1 LVNISVNPKPSQA
14 IACSLLILS
23 KGSKYRYN
31 FGVAARKL
39 AEITIIQRLYNG
51 LFARFMVCKLVAN
64 ELVYPAQN
72 Y

>member
-1 LVNISVNPKPSQA
+1 M
-14 IACSLLILS
+14 ACSLLILS

-31 FGVAARKL
+31 LGAAARKFT
-39 AEITIIQRLYNG
+39 EMTIIQRLYNG

-72 Y
+72 C